1 MKKKILIILF
11 IIISILLV
19 FIGYKFTKN
28 IAEFRSHREYF
39 KKPLEEQKIED
50 WMSLNYIKKR
60 YLIDIERIVWNDVSV
75 WDMNITIKEYCKKNK
90 INCNELIISL
100 EKYKNGD

>member
-11 IIISILLV
+11 IIISILLA

-39 KKPLEEQKIED
+39 KKPIEEQNIKD
-50 WMSLNYIKKR
+50 WMSLNYIKNH
-60 YLIDIERIVWNDVSV
+60 YLIDIE
-75 WDMNITIKEYCKKNK
+75 K
-90 INCNELIISL
+90 II
-100 EKYKNGD
+100 